1 MVLKVQNAACGYSNR
16 TVLNNISLELCSGE
30 ILCLLGPN
38 GTGKTTL
45 FKTLL
50 GILKLQSG
58 SIYVDAE
65 NICDWSQ
72 KKRAQVIGYV
82 PQSHTPAYPFTVFD
96 VVLMGRNSHLSG
108 FATPSRS
115 DDIIVEE
122 TLESLGILNLADRIY
137 TELSGGERQMV
148 LIARA
153 LAQRPKLL
161 ILDEPTSNL
170 DYGNQVK
177 VLEQVAILAE
187 NGMGVFMTTHVPD
200 HAFLCGTKAI
210 LLRHNQTILSGP
222 VDDVVTEKN
231 LQEAYGVRVKVI
243 SNTNDDGRLIK
254 GCIPLLRR

>member
-1 MVLKVQNAACGYSNR
+1 MILKIQNAACGYSNR
-16 TVLNNISLELCSGE
+16 SVLNNISLELCSGE

-58 SIYVDAE
+58 KIIVDDE
-65 NICDWSQ
+65 DICDWPQ

-82 PQSHTPAYPFTVFD
+82 PQSHTPAYPFTAFD
-96 VVLMGRNSHLSG
+96 VVLMGRNAHLSS
-108 FATPSRS
+108 FAMPTHS
-115 DDIIVEE
+115 DELIVEE
-122 TLESLGILNLADRIY
+122 TLESLGILQLSDRIY

-161 ILDEPTSNL
+161 VLDEPTSNL

-177 VLEQVAILAE
+177 VLEQVASLAE
-187 NGMGVFMTTHVPD
+187 SGMGVFMTTHMPD

-210 LLRHNQTILSGP
+210 LLRHDHTMLSGS
-222 VDDVVTEKN
+222 VDDVVTEEN
-231 LQEAYGVRVKVI
+231 LQEAYGVQVRVI
-243 SNTNDDGRLIK
+243 SDTDADGHRIK